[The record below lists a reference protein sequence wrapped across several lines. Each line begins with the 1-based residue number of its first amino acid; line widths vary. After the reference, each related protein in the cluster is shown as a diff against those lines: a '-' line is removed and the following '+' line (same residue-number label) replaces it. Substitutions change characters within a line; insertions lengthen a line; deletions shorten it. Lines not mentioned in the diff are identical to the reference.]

1 MTTTGVWELKPSPGK
16 TACFRNRYI
25 YYKYIPLYVYMYI
38 FEYLEVNYFLF
49 SIKVLSQVVS
59 TTLLERNKF
68 KIFSKFT

>member
-1 MTTTGVWELKPSPGK
+1 
-16 TACFRNRYI
+16 
-25 YYKYIPLYVYMYI
+25 MYI